1 MIKIK
6 LNGDYMKLLNVAV
19 NAKYVHT
26 NLALRYLDQLC
37 RDLCAT
43 NLVEYSINDNILSVE
58 RDIIL
63 AKPNIIAFSCY
74 IWNIDF
80 VLKLASDIKKALPEV
95 VIILGGP
102 EVSFDSVNI
111 MEKHTFVDYVV
122 KGEGEPSF
130 PLLINHLCNGNSLPA
145 FGITYRNNGGICDT
159 PAAPLPDF
167 SAIPFPYTKQS
178 IADLKGRIIY
188 YESSRGCPYSCK
200 YCLSGERGKVRFKDT
215 ADVKKDLKFF
225 ADNGVPL
232 VKFVDR
238 TFNAD
243 RKRAREIWKY
253 ISTLNGGTRFHMEIT
268 GELLDDETIEVL
280 KEINPEN
287 LQFEIGVQ
295 STNPQTLSAIDR
307 ACKTDVLFSN
317 ISRLLSQTGIHI
329 HLDLIAGLPFEDFE
343 SFKKSFNDVL
353 SLKPHVLQL
362 GFLKLLKGSAMR
374 AEADN
379 HRMLYRDYSP
389 YEIISNKYI
398 SAEELLFLKDIDFVF
413 DKYYNSSSFTKTMEY
428 LFSVY
433 SDKFTLFGDIVNF
446 FRNKGYINTS
456 FSKQKLY
463 DVLYECFSHLGTE
476 FEEALRYDL
485 INSLHVGKLPAWC
498 NTDNSFTASDRV
510 FEFLKNEE
518 LKAIVVP
525 HFVNRPAKS
534 IIKHVRFEKF
544 SYGVIMFDYETNST
558 YDVTDYV

>member
-1 MIKIK
+1 
-6 LNGDYMKLLNVAV
+6 MKLLLTAV

-26 NLALRYLDQLC
+26 NLALRYLYSLC
-37 RDLCAT
+37 CDLCET
-43 NLVEYSINDNILSVE
+43 NLLEYSINDNILSVQ

-63 AKPNIIAFSCY
+63 AKPDAVAFSCY
-74 IWNIDF
+74 IWNIEF

-102 EVSFDSVNI
+102 EVSFDSEKI
-111 MEKHTFVDYVV
+111 MDKHPFVDYIV
-122 KGEGEPSF
+122 KGEGELTF
-130 PLLINHLCNGNSLPA
+130 PLLINSLCGQNELPSC
-145 FGITYRNNGGICDT
+145 GVTYRNADKICDT
-159 PAAPLPDF
+159 PSALLPDF
-167 SAIPFPYTKQS
+167 SCIPFPYTEDS
-178 IADLKGRIIY
+178 IKELQGRIIY

-200 YCLSGERGKVRFKDT
+200 YCLSGEKGKVRFKDT

-243 RKRAREIWKY
+243 RQRAREIWKY
-253 ISTLNGGTRFHMEIT
+253 ISTLNGDTRFHMEIT

-295 STNPQTLSAIDR
+295 STNQQTLSAIDR

-317 ISRLLSQTGIHI
+317 ISQLLSQTDIHI
-329 HLDLIAGLPFEDFE
+329 HLDLIAGLPFEDFA

-374 AEADN
+374 DEADN
-379 HRMLYRDYSP
+379 HQMIYRDYSP

-413 DKYYNSSSFTKTMEY
+413 DKFYNSASFSKSIDF

-433 SDKFTLFGDIVNF
+433 NDKFLLFSDIVNF
-446 FRNKGYINTS
+446 FRSKGYINTS
-456 FSKQKLY
+456 FSKQKL
-463 DVLYECFSHLGTE
+463 CAF
-476 FEEALRYDL
+476 F
-485 INSLHVGKLPAWC
+485 
-498 NTDNSFTASDRV
+498 
-510 FEFLKNEE
+510 
-518 LKAIVVP
+518 
-525 HFVNRPAKS
+525 
-534 IIKHVRFEKF
+534 
-544 SYGVIMFDYETNST
+544 
-558 YDVTDYV
+558 